1 MPAAGARRLCL
12 FAVGKTSCN
21 AGPATAELALR
32 AQQLLEH
39 SLLTELRGVVAR
51 TLAGVDMFTH
61 SQLADILGTQHN
73 SHSHLPAD
81 SPLVMLLPQ
90 ALQT

>member
-1 MPAAGARRLCL
+1 MRHSLHCNRPFVIAGS
-12 FAVGKTSCN
+12 V
-21 AGPATAELALR
+21 TAEVASR

-61 SQLADILGTQHN
+61 IQLADVLGTQHN
-73 SHSHLPAD
+73 SHSFLPAD
-81 SPLVMLLPQ
+81 SPLVM
-90 ALQT
+90 T